1 MASMTTQPVVTSGL
15 RDRLLDPARFTQA
28 VDWMAV
34 AVAVS
39 LPWSTSLS
47 GILIGIWMLCIIPT
61 LDLRSLRW
69 AVAVPAAA
77 IPLALFAYGVI
88 GMAWGGAGFEEQW
101 GSIKPTLRFLA
112 FPLLFIQFRRSERGM
127 WVLGG
132 FLVSCTALLA
142 VSWLLSVWPIYV
154 RPNSAYPGVPT
165 KDYIVQSGEFLICAF
180 ALAHLAISAWRERRW
195 RASAALAA
203 LAIVFL
209 LNIAFV
215 AVARSTLI
223 IAVVLLIVF
232 ALQRFSWKGTFAV
245 LVAGSL
251 FAGLAWVTSANLRA
265 RVYSVANEVQNYRFQ
280 DEATSSGLRLE
291 FWRKSV
297 QLIASAPVFGHG
309 TGTVLDLFRSL
320 ASEGEGASAVATDQP
335 HNQTFQTAIQLGF
348 VGAALLYG
356 LWISHLFM
364 FRGGGLVGW
373 LGVGVVV
380 QNIVACI
387 FNTYLLE
394 FTLGWIY
401 VFGVGVLGGMM
412 FQQRAPGS

>member
-1 MASMTTQPVVTSGL
+1 MTTQPVATGRL
-15 RDRLLDPARFTQA
+15 WDRVLDRARFAQA
-28 VDWMAV
+28 ADGLAV

-39 LPWSTSLS
+39 FPWSTSLS
-47 GILIGIWMLCIIPT
+47 GILIGVWCFCLIPT

-88 GMAWGGAGFEEQW
+88 GMAWGGSSFEDQW

-132 FLVSCTALLA
+132 FLVSCTVLLA
-142 VSWLLSVWPIYV
+142 VSWLLTAWPFYV
-154 RPNSAYPGVPT
+154 RPDNPFPGVPI

-180 ALAHLAISAWRERRW
+180 ALAHLSISAWREHRR
-195 RASAALAA
+195 RVAAALAA

-215 AVARSTLI
+215 AVARSTFI
-223 IAVVLLIVF
+223 IFAVLLVVI
-232 ALQRFSWKGTFAV
+232 ALQRFAWKGALAV
-245 LVAGSL
+245 LVAGAV
-251 FAGLAWVTSANLRA
+251 FAGLAWVASPNLRA
-265 RVYSVANEVQNYRFQ
+265 RVYSVAQEVQDYRFQ
-280 DEATSSGLRLE
+280 DESNSSGLRLE
-291 FWRKSV
+291 FWRKSL
-297 QLIASAPVFGHG
+297 QLIAAAPVFGHG
-309 TGTVLDLFRSL
+309 TGTVLDLFRKL
-320 ASEGEGASAVATDQP
+320 ASEGEGASAAVTDQP
-335 HNQTFQTAIQLGF
+335 HNQTFQIAIQLGL
-348 VGAALLYG
+348 VGAALLFG
-356 LWISHLFM
+356 VWVSHLFM
-364 FRGGGLVGW
+364 FRGGGLPAW

-412 FQQRAPGS
+412 FRQRAAGR